1 MTNKYRAGDSQVD
14 KLIVLGLGLLG
25 ASICAAAKK
34 LGLANEII
42 GISRRQSTIE
52 IAHAKEIID
61 KSSDSLATLAGNFGE
76 DDLLVLAVPTLAMKS
91 VLSECQEHVPPSV
104 TITDVASV
112 KTKIIEF
119 AEQVNGDIPKNFV
132 PGHPIAGSEKSGINA
147 ANPDL
152 FKNHKVVLT
161 PKEMT
166 SKGHINK
173 VSEIWTRLGA
183 DVTFMNADDH
193 DRIFAATSHLPH
205 YLAYSLVDTL
215 SRESNANEIFDHA
228 AGGFKDFTRI
238 AGSDPI
244 MWHDIA
250 LTNSQFIL
258 EIMDRYIAD
267 ITKLRDAIEKKDSR
281 YLVDTFNRSR
291 LFKTKKTY
299 RNDRGID
306 FISKP
311 CGELRGE
318 ITVPGDKSVSHRS
331 IIFGSLA
338 QGTSEITGFL
348 EGEDSLATLN
358 AFREMGVLIEG
369 PEDGRLIIHGV
380 GLHGL
385 TEPARE
391 LDLGNSGT
399 SMRLM
404 TGLLSA
410 QEFKSRLVGDESL
423 SSRPMR
429 RVTVPLL
436 EMGADIRT
444 TADGTPPVEVIGGR
458 LLKPIKYTLPIASA
472 QLKSSLILAAMYADG
487 ESVIIEPVI
496 TRDHTERMMT
506 AFGCNISVDDSSRS
520 IKIQGGYQHIGT
532 RIDIPGDISS
542 AAFFMVAA
550 AICPGSE
557 INLLNIGINPTRIG
571 VINILKEMGADIEI
585 TNRQD
590 ELCEPTANIRVRY
603 SSLKGIEI
611 PENQV
616 SLAIDE
622 FPRIFVAAACARGDT
637 ILWGAEELKVKES
650 DRIESMAKGLK
661 ILGIETDVFDD
672 GIKIIGGKI
681 GSGTVNSNH
690 DHRIAMAFSVA
701 GLRSSGAIT
710 IQNCKN
716 IATSFPNFVDIARSV
731 GMKIDLESN

>member
-1 MTNKYRAGDSQVD
+1 M
-14 KLIVLGLGLLG
+14 
-25 ASICAAAKK
+25 
-34 LGLANEII
+34 
-42 GISRRQSTIE
+42 
-52 IAHAKEIID
+52 
-61 KSSDSLATLAGNFGE
+61 
-76 DDLLVLAVPTLAMKS
+76 
-91 VLSECQEHVPPSV
+91 
-104 TITDVASV
+104 
-112 KTKIIEF
+112 
-119 AEQVNGDIPKNFV
+119 
-132 PGHPIAGSEKSGINA
+132 
-147 ANPDL
+147 
-152 FKNHKVVLT
+152 
-161 PKEMT
+161 
-166 SKGHINK
+166 
-173 VSEIWTRLGA
+173 
-183 DVTFMNADDH
+183 
-193 DRIFAATSHLPH
+193 
-205 YLAYSLVDTL
+205 
-215 SRESNANEIFDHA
+215 
-228 AGGFKDFTRI
+228 
-238 AGSDPI
+238 
-244 MWHDIA
+244 
-250 LTNSQFIL
+250 
-258 EIMDRYIAD
+258 
-267 ITKLRDAIEKKDSR
+267 
-281 YLVDTFNRSR
+281 
-291 LFKTKKTY
+291 
-299 RNDRGID
+299 
-306 FISKP
+306 
-311 CGELRGE
+311 
-318 ITVPGDKSVSHRS
+318 
-331 IIFGSLA
+331 
-338 QGTSEITGFL
+338 
-348 EGEDSLATLN
+348 
-358 AFREMGVLIEG
+358 
-369 PEDGRLIIHGV
+369 
-380 GLHGL
+380 
-385 TEPARE
+385 
-391 LDLGNSGT
+391 
-399 SMRLM
+399 
-404 TGLLSA
+404 
-410 QEFKSRLVGDESL
+410 
-423 SSRPMR
+423 
-429 RVTVPLL
+429 PLL

-506 AFGCNISVDDSSRS
+506 AFGCNISVDDCSRS

-571 VINILKEMGADIEI
+571 VINILKEMGADIKI

-590 ELCEPTANIRVRY
+590 ELCEPTANIHVRY

-622 FPRIFVAAACARGDT
+622 FPIIFVAAACAKGDT
-637 ILWGAEELKVKES
+637 ILRGAEELKVKES

-716 IATSFPNFVDIARSV
+716 ITTSFPNFVDIARSV

>member
-1 MTNKYRAGDSQVD
+1 
-14 KLIVLGLGLLG
+14 
-25 ASICAAAKK
+25 
-34 LGLANEII
+34 
-42 GISRRQSTIE
+42 
-52 IAHAKEIID
+52 
-61 KSSDSLATLAGNFGE
+61 
-76 DDLLVLAVPTLAMKS
+76 
-91 VLSECQEHVPPSV
+91 
-104 TITDVASV
+104 
-112 KTKIIEF
+112 
-119 AEQVNGDIPKNFV
+119 
-132 PGHPIAGSEKSGINA
+132 
-147 ANPDL
+147 
-152 FKNHKVVLT
+152 
-161 PKEMT
+161 
-166 SKGHINK
+166 
-173 VSEIWTRLGA
+173 
-183 DVTFMNADDH
+183 
-193 DRIFAATSHLPH
+193 
-205 YLAYSLVDTL
+205 
-215 SRESNANEIFDHA
+215 
-228 AGGFKDFTRI
+228 
-238 AGSDPI
+238 
-244 MWHDIA
+244 
-250 LTNSQFIL
+250 
-258 EIMDRYIAD
+258 
-267 ITKLRDAIEKKDSR
+267 
-281 YLVDTFNRSR
+281 
-291 LFKTKKTY
+291 
-299 RNDRGID
+299 
-306 FISKP
+306 
-311 CGELRGE
+311 
-318 ITVPGDKSVSHRS
+318 
-331 IIFGSLA
+331 
-338 QGTSEITGFL
+338 
-348 EGEDSLATLN
+348 
-358 AFREMGVLIEG
+358 
-369 PEDGRLIIHGV
+369 
-380 GLHGL
+380 
-385 TEPARE
+385 
-391 LDLGNSGT
+391 
-399 SMRLM
+399 
-404 TGLLSA
+404 
-410 QEFKSRLVGDESL
+410 
-423 SSRPMR
+423 
-429 RVTVPLL
+429 
-436 EMGADIRT
+436 
-444 TADGTPPVEVIGGR
+444 IGGR

-571 VINILKEMGADIEI
+571 VINILKEMGADIKI

-622 FPRIFVAAACARGDT
+622 FPIIFVAAACATGDT
-637 ILWGAEELKVKES
+637 ILRGAEELKVKES